1 MYKYVNAVTG
11 IVTAISTTQSDEVI
25 SMTLVEVL
33 GQAPSGSLY
42 AGRATGSRDW
52 NGNLDHTGFP
62 ARCALMVR
70 PEVNSR
76 QIPGLAWAV
85 IRTVYNLIRNCKL

>member
-11 IVTAISTTQSDEVI
+11 IVTAIS
-25 SMTLVEVL
+25 MTLVEEVP
-33 GQAPSGSLY
+33 GHAPSACLY
-42 AGRATGSRDW
+42 DGRATGSWNR

-62 ARCALMVR
+62 ARRALMVR

-76 QIPGLAWAV
+76 QIPGLACH
-85 IRTVYNLIRNCKL
+85 RNYIQPYT